1 MLKKVK
7 SVLGVLLFVFAIG
20 LCMNVENVSAAE
32 YEYRNEVNENDEIS
46 AMSYSDEKQM
56 YLGLLNTDNEL
67 CADVVITISFEY
79 EDNSWVDVK
88 DAKLSIQCY
97 NGYQVSVSSN
107 RLYGSGGSSDFCRRE
122 FTILY
127 PSGLHAY
134 YHLYAYADYYG
145 EVDYI
150 CQLISTY

>member
-1 MLKKVK
+1 MKKIK
-7 SVLGVLLFVFAIG
+7 IVLGICFFVLSMSF
-20 LCMNVENVSAAE
+20 CMKEERVYAAE
-32 YEYRNEVNENDEIS
+32 NEYVDEVNEDSEIS
-46 AMSYSDEKQM
+46 VMSYSDEKQM
-56 YLGLLNTDNEL
+56 YLGLLNTNNEL
-67 CADVVITISFEY
+67 CADIVITIYFEY
-79 EDNSWVDVK
+79 ADNSWVEVE

-107 RLYGSGGSSDFCRRE
+107 RVYGSGGSSDFCRRE

-127 PSGLHAY
+127 PSGMHAY

-145 EVDYI
+145 EVDYL